1 LGWSATGIDTGLH
14 SLSLAYASVMLEP
27 GNECSLC
34 SSDYDPDCGGVQ
46 GYFGIIPVTF
56 CEWCYSSII
65 DMASQHMSLTD
76 EEDPIEEDEE

>member
-1 LGWSATGIDTGLH
+1 
-14 SLSLAYASVMLEP
+14 MLEP

-34 SSDYDPDCGGVQ
+34 GSDYDEDCGGTQ

-65 DMASQHMSLTD
+65 DMASQHISLT
-76 EEDPIEEDEE
+76 EEEG